1 MTAARTAWMLLSLA
15 ALLSV
20 SLGTTGQTA
29 GEATVWNG
37 TVAVEDPVHI
47 GPNETLVVEPGTAV
61 QGPGAVL
68 LEGSLVAEGTQ
79 DAPITWDTH
88 LQADGPNAT
97 LTFTN
102 TTFPGRWGNL
112 SDPLCTLDLASV
124 QARIETSTFQN
135 HSTAVCA
142 GEGTEL
148 VFRNNVVRWNAFQV
162 TDPAHAPRVSYP
174 EECRDEDCPTGNGT
188 QAPPWGK
195 PGDHEACWLL
205 RGELVA
211 CRGWG
216 GTRAIELTWGSTALV
231 AGNVFEANHVALYIT
246 SADAVVTNNT
256 FRDNGAAATVNTNR
270 WEVERLK
277 AEARSGQPASV
288 PGPGVQ
294 ILGNTFAGH
303 GDPTAG
309 DWPSQET
316 GADVFL
322 HLGGATGPPPDA
334 EDTQPEPANATIV
347 LEANTIR
354 EGGVG
359 IEILGWHHTALV
371 EANLLTHNGVGI
383 RGHSASAYLL
393 NNTFHDHT
401 WDLYLD
407 GYTGWV
413 TATGGNLHEDK
424 VHVAGASVLEAD
436 WGLVGAAGAGISLI
450 ALLVALTE
458 AGRYWG
464 LRLLVLPLYTRLS
477 RSELLSHEL
486 REALLAEIRGEPG
499 LHLRALVRSVDGS
512 YSTVVYHL
520 RRLETGGLVRSERD
534 GLKRRF
540 HPVGVE
546 ATDAAH
552 TSTRRQILEAIRA
565 APGIHQGK
573 VARELGIS
581 RQLVSYHVQN
591 LEAGGEIRID
601 GENGRNQLYVTGP
614 EATGGR

>member
-1 MTAARTAWMLLSLA
+1 MTAARTAWIVLGLV
-15 ALLSV
+15 ALTAV
-20 SLGTTGQTA
+20 SMSTGGRIGDAT
-29 GEATVWNG
+29 TVWNG
-37 TVAVEDPVHI
+37 TITVEGPVLI
-47 GPNETLVVEPGTAV
+47 GPDETLVVEPGTTV
-61 QGPGAVL
+61 RGPGGVT
-68 LEGSLVAEGTQ
+68 LEGSLTAEGTQ

-112 SDPLCTLDLASV
+112 SDPLCTLELASV
-124 QARIETSTFQN
+124 QAHITASTFQN

-148 VFRNNVVRWNAFQV
+148 VFRGNVVRWNAFRI
-162 TDPAHAPRVSYP
+162 TDPAHAPQVSYP
-174 EECRDEDCPTGNGT
+174 EECRDEDCPTGNQT
-188 QAPPWGK
+188 TAPPWGK
-195 PGDHEACWLL
+195 PGEHEACWPL
-205 RGELVA
+205 RGDLVA

-216 GTRAIELTWGSTALV
+216 GTRAIELSWGSSALV
-231 AGNVFEANHVALYIT
+231 EENVFEANHVALYIT
-246 SADAVVTNNT
+246 SADAVVANNT
-256 FRDNGAAATVNTNR
+256 FRDNGAAVTVNTNR

-277 AEARSGQPASV
+277 AEVRTGQPASV
-288 PGPGVQ
+288 PGPGVR
-294 ILGNTFAGH
+294 IRGNTFAGH
-303 GDPTAG
+303 GDPAAG
-309 DWPSQET
+309 DWPSEET
-316 GADVFL
+316 GASVFL

-334 EDTQPEPANATIV
+334 EDTQPDPANATVV
-347 LEANTIR
+347 LTANTIR
-354 EGGVG
+354 DGGVG

-371 EANLLTHNGVGI
+371 EGNLLTRNGVGI

-393 NNTFHDHT
+393 NNTFHEHT
-401 WDLYLD
+401 WDVYLD

-436 WGLVGAAGAGISLI
+436 WGLVGAAGAGISLV
-450 ALLVALTE
+450 ALLLALTE

-486 REALLAEIRGEPG
+486 REALLDKIRAEPG

-520 RRLETGGLVRSERD
+520 GRLETGGLVHSKRD

-540 HPVGVE
+540 HPVGMGE
-546 ATDAAH
+546 ADPVH
-552 TSTRRQILEAIRA
+552 TSTRREILEAIRG

-591 LEAGGEIRID
+591 LEAEGEIRVD
-601 GENGRNQLYVTGP
+601 GEDGRNQLYVTGP
-614 EATGGR
+614 EGLRGR